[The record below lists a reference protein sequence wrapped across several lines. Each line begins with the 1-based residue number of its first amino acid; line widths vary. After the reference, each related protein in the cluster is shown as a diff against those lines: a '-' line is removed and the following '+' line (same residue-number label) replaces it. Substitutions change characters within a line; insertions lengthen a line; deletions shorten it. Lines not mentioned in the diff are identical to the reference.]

1 MKFNEHTMF
10 QLDEARMLRGLKCI
24 AVKKIMRMYEAGEI
38 TEKKALEKITEVLKF
53 SSDDK

>member
-38 TEKKALEKITEVLKF
+38 TEKKALEKITEVFKI
-53 SSDDK
+53 